1 MSDGGDGDSRNNSNG
16 ASSSDGC
23 IRCGVWCTCNKFNA
37 KTSFFLST
45 ATSLVPKT
53 ETIKKAEKE
62 KIEKTKED

>member
-37 KTSFFLST
+37 KTSFSLST
-45 ATSLVPKT
+45 TNSLTPKT
-53 ETIKKAEKE
+53 ETIKKTEKE

>member
-1 MSDGGDGDSRNNSNG
+1 MSDGTDGDSRNNSNG

-37 KTSFFLST
+37 KTSFSLST
-45 ATSLVPKT
+45 TNSLTPKT
-53 ETIKKAEKE
+53 ETIKKTEKE

>member
-37 KTSFFLST
+37 KTSFSLST
-45 ATSLVPKT
+45 TNSLTPKT
-53 ETIKKAEKE
+53 ETIKKTKKE